1 MIHVNGCTND
11 ARIEKSKAGV
21 GGGCWGETTQ
31 KLTSRSYYDP
41 LGLENKGMKVTRDL
55 ELGLPSKDGVILD
68 LLSKLGQ

>member
-1 MIHVNGCTND
+1 MIHVNGCTDD
-11 ARIEKSKAGV
+11 ARIEKSN
-21 GGGCWGETTQ
+21 GGRGRRWGETTQ

-68 LLSKLGQ
+68 LLSKLGR